1 MDKILGVLLEN
12 ANLKLNILNQTH
24 FITFC
29 ILDCRERL
37 LLAEYS
43 ALTEPFLP
51 PSCSYLTSENMLFLS
66 HNIQVLLDIL
76 IIFLCKTLYVR
87 VGPIT

>member
-37 LLAEYS
+37 LPAGYS
-43 ALTEPFLP
+43 ALTESFLP
-51 PSCSYLTSENMLFLS
+51 PSCSYLTSENMLFY
-66 HNIQVLLDIL
+66 HVQVLLDIL

>member
-66 HNIQVLLDIL
+66 RSSI
-76 IIFLCKTLYVR
+76 VR
-87 VGPIT
+87 YIDHLFV